1 MNETRGMSRRG
12 FLSGAT
18 VATAATTAGA
28 VALGGCGGSSQS
40 AAGPSRTSAPTT
52 TTTVRRVA
60 GQRPDP
66 TKAEGTDLIPEIEH
80 IVVVMQE
87 NHSYDS
93 YFGLL
98 GRGDGFTLDAQG
110 KPTNA
115 NRGNDGK
122 EVRAFHMS
130 NTCQSHSLSQNWN
143 SMHIQWND
151 GAMDGFVRSP
161 SGAAAMGYWTGV
173 DVPFY
178 YGLAKTFPLQDRWF
192 ASSFGQTYPNR
203 RFLWCGSALGT
214 VNSIAETDVPVPKN
228 GTIVETLNRNGIP
241 WHCYYTS
248 VPSLGLFLPVL
259 EKNIAKCPRIDQFYV
274 DAAAGTLPAVSWV
287 ESNGETTSEED
298 PQDISLGEAFTAKV
312 VNAVMQSPNW
322 SKTVLLLMYDE
333 HGGYYDHVPP
343 PTAVA
348 PDDIAPNLRVH
359 SGDHLDGLPAQL
371 PGTYTRYGFRVPA
384 VVVSPYAKKD
394 HVSHVVHDH
403 TSILS
408 LIEHKFNLP
417 ALTNRDGA
425 ADNLLDSLDLHGTPP
440 FLVPPTLP
448 GPKNTTGAAICTP
461 GQPGPIP
468 NPNG

>member
-1 MNETRGMSRRG
+1 MSRRG
-12 FLSGAT
+12 FLSA
-18 VATAATTAGA
+18 ATAAGAATALAGCGSGSSHTAKGAPTTA
-28 VALGGCGGSSQS
+28 V
-40 AAGPSRTSAPTT
+40 TSAPT

-60 GQRPDP
+60 GQRPDTTRP
-66 TKAEGTDLIPEIEH
+66 EGTDLIPQIEH

-93 YFGLL
+93 YFGML
-98 GRGDGFTLDAQG
+98 GRGDGFRLDAHG

-115 NRGNDGK
+115 NRGSDGK

-130 NTCQSHSLSQNWN
+130 NTCQSHSPSQNWN
-143 SMHIQWND
+143 SMHIQWDD

-161 SGAAAMGYWTGV
+161 SGASAMGYWDGS
-173 DVPFY
+173 DIPFY
-178 YGLAKTFPLQDRWF
+178 YGLANTFPLQDRWF

-203 RFLWCGSALGT
+203 RFLWCGSALGS
-214 VNSIAETDVPVPKN
+214 VDSIAQTDLPAPKN
-228 GTIVETLNRNGIP
+228 GTIVETLNRNDIS
-241 WHCYYTS
+241 WHCYYS
-248 VPSLGLFLPVL
+248 VVPSLGLFLPVL
-259 EKNIAKCPRIDQFYV
+259 EKNIAKCPKIDQFYA
-274 DAAAGTLPAVSWV
+274 DAAAGTLPSVSWV

-298 PQDISLGEAFTAKV
+298 PQDISLGEAFTSKV
-312 VNAVMQSPNW
+312 VDAVMKSPNW

-333 HGGYYDHVPP
+333 HGGYYDHVAPP
-343 PTAVA
+343 AAVA
-348 PDDIAPNLRVH
+348 PDDIPPNLTVH

-394 HVSHVVHDH
+394 YVSHVVHDH

-425 ADNLLDSLDLHGTPP
+425 ADNLLDNLDLTGTPS

-448 GPKNTTGAAICTP
+448 APRNTTGAPICTP
-461 GQPGPIP
+461 GHPGPIP